1 MTKKSSV
8 LHSKL
13 QELSSILDDLLLHA
27 PDQTQSHES
36 LSKDIK
42 NKIAFIRK
50 LLSAEVASNS
60 QSPLSS
66 SPHHLH
72 HISERLA
79 SLEKAFHAWNTHQT
93 LSPEDINIDNDS
105 TCSCS
110 NDEDGEEEE
119 EEVFHDDV
127 GDTDKDMVEFHDERE
142 TTKVGFD
149 RIASFAN
156 YEDAKEFFEGSSRLR
171 VERKELGSK
180 EETRRGGNSACYA
193 KACGFMLGMFLMGF
207 IILIFCGC
215 FDPSVE
221 QHSFAALPT

>member
-27 PDQTQSHES
+27 PNQKQSHES

-42 NKIAFIRK
+42 NKIVFIRK

-66 SPHHLH
+66 SPHHLNH
-72 HISERLA
+72 SSERLA
-79 SLEKAFHAWNTHQT
+79 SLENAFHAWDTHKT
-93 LSPEDINIDNDS
+93 LSPEYINIDNDS

-110 NDEDGEEEE
+110 NDDGKREGEEE

-142 TTKVGFD
+142 ITKIGFD

-156 YEDAKEFFEGSSRLR
+156 YEDAKEFFAGSSRLR
-171 VERKELGSK
+171 VERKELRSK

-193 KACGFMLGMFLMGF
+193 KACGFVLGMFLMGL
-207 IILIFCGC
+207 IILIFCG
-215 FDPSVE
+215 
-221 QHSFAALPT
+221 AT